1 MLSEVFEQSAQAIRD
16 AGSDSSYLSAIE
28 AVTQVIVQAF
38 QSGHKLL
45 VFGNGGSSA
54 DAQHI
59 CAELVG
65 RYLVQ
70 RPGLPAIALTADQA
84 FLTAW
89 SNDYTFDTVFARQ
102 LQTLGQPGDVAWG
115 ISTSG
120 NSCNIVAG
128 LQAARAAGL
137 ITIGLTGQG
146 GGKAAAYCDH
156 LLAVPS
162 IETARIQEVH
172 QVTYHAICGAIEA
185 TLFPNRDPASPSGV
199 LAREEAAGPVYTKSV
214 K

>member
-1 MLSEVFEQSAQAIRD
+1 VLSEVFGQSAETIRA

-28 AVTQVIVQAF
+28 AVTQVIVKAF

-65 RYLVQ
+65 RFLAE

-89 SNDYTFDTVFARQ
+89 SNDQTFDTVFARQ
-102 LQTLGQPGDVAWG
+102 IQALGRPGDVAWG

-128 LQAARAAGL
+128 LQAAREAGL
-137 ITIGLTGQG
+137 TTIGLTGQG
-146 GGKAAAYCDH
+146 GGKTAAHCDH
-156 LLAVPS
+156 LLAAPS
-162 IETARIQEVH
+162 LETARVQEVH
-172 QVTYHAICGAIEA
+172 QVTYHAICGA
-185 TLFPNRDPASPSGV
+185 V
-199 LAREEAAGPVYTKSV
+199 EAALFGVPK
-214 K
+214 